1 MCFLFASFSLPLVF
15 TLVPASV
22 SHFLS
27 AAIRVSCLS
36 SNEISLL
43 CFSSLALALSLL
55 FMSVWITKLT

>member
-1 MCFLFASFSLPLVF
+1 MCFLFASFSPPLVF

-27 AAIRVSCLS
+27 AAIRGSC
-36 SNEISLL
+36 LL

-55 FMSVWITKLT
+55 SMSVWISKLT